1 MAPARTAGASRSSKA
16 TCRRADSLAQVS
28 PTSAIHQPIVFLDG
42 QAHAPSMFKKAAD
55 GIVGHLDELKQ
66 AIVMLF
72 FYTWHALLCAPLWRR
87 V

>member
-1 MAPARTAGASRSSKA
+1 
-16 TCRRADSLAQVS
+16 
-28 PTSAIHQPIVFLDG
+28 
-42 QAHAPSMFKKAAD
+42 MFKKAAD